1 MLDPRAP
8 QPPALARAGIDRAGA
23 ERDEPGLL
31 DRLRTDPAT
40 RVVAVHGDRSLIA
53 DSGTALRTVSAV
65 QIRPDAAWA
74 LLGRGAEGEGV
85 LLAASAD
92 DAPDPLAEP
101 VPDARWAALRVV
113 GGELD
118 AVEAGLFVEAAAL
131 GRWLVDAPFCPACG
145 MPTSLET
152 AGWSRRCTGCGRQH
166 FPRTDPAVIVA
177 VQSADGDRLLLGQNA
192 LWASRGMYSTFAG
205 FVEAGESLEST
216 IGREVLEEAGVVI
229 AESRYRGSQAWPYP
243 RSLMLGFHA
252 TATPDSVARAD
263 GEEIVEVRW
272 FERAELAAALA
283 DPDGDGIDF
292 RLPGTASIARR
303 LIVDWVESAP

>member
-8 QPPALARAGIDRAGA
+8 QPPALARAGIDRAAA
-23 ERDEPGLL
+23 ERETPGLL
-31 DRLRTDPAT
+31 DRLREDPTT
-40 RVVAVHGDRSLIA
+40 RVVVVHGDRALVA
-53 DSGTALRTVSAV
+53 GSGTTLRTLPVAQIAPGAV
-65 QIRPDAAWA
+65 WA
-74 LLGRGAEGEGV
+74 LLGRDAHGAAV
-85 LLAASAD
+85 LLAAVAD
-92 DAPDPLAEP
+92 DAPPPVAEH
-101 VPDARWAALRVV
+101 VADAEWAALRVV

-118 AVEAGLFVEAAAL
+118 AVDAGVFVEAASL

-145 MPTSLET
+145 AATEIEN

-177 VQSADGDRLLLGQNA
+177 VQSDDGRRLLLGQNA
-192 LWASRGMYSTFAG
+192 LWASRRMYSTFAG

-216 IGREVLEEAGVVI
+216 IVREIQEEAGVIV

-252 TATPDSVARAD
+252 TAAPGSVARPD
-263 GEEIVEVRW
+263 GEEIVDVRW
-272 FERAELAAALA
+272 FDRAELAAALA
-283 DPDGDGIDF
+283 GEDGEQVDF